1 MKGPD
6 PSLFDSGM
14 QALDQAIKSGS
25 VKVVMFVFVFVSC
38 DLICPFR
45 FVGMHVMQQAISS
58 ATQHYWMEQNGL

>member
-25 VKVVMFVFVFVSC
+25 VKVVTFVFVFVSC
-38 DLICPFR
+38 DLI
-45 FVGMHVMQQAISS
+45 VSI
-58 ATQHYWMEQNGL
+58 